1 MIDTHADPTLI
12 VAHII
17 DPIGNRLA
25 PFLIR
30 KIMNQG
36 LFRSG
41 FGAPLLAVVAEV
53 SHPFLLFIFH
63 RNDWATPFEE
73 PLGLSIDMLKLS
85 VAIGV
90 IAPFDG
96 LGIALQTVFH
106 LMEQVG
112 HLAISNAEALSLQL
126 FRQLGR

>member
-1 MIDTHADPTLI
+1 MIDSHADPTLI

-25 PFLIR
+25 QFLIR

-41 FGAPLLAVVAEV
+41 LGTPLLAVVAEV
-53 SHPFLLFIFH
+53 SYQFLLLSIH
-63 RNDWATPFEE
+63 GNDWATLLQE
-73 PLGLSIDMLKLS
+73 PLGLSIVKLS

-96 LGIALQTVFH
+96 LGIAL
-106 LMEQVG
+106 
-112 HLAISNAEALSLQL
+112 
-126 FRQLGR
+126 